1 MQSNS
6 VFFTSQFNFIAC
18 GCQTPGS
25 TSNTCSNN
33 GKCTCNIGYEGDK
46 CSECA
51 NEYFMTPAGCSGTIF
66 VMVYL
71 MCLNKQLADFCMFYK
86 ILGLA
91 CCRLFGNILEI
102 TALCSGEHLQ
112 MVTSRLHVSPYFI
125 CKYLRFRMVNQSFSC
140 INFFATSPSFFHLT
154 PNRFGNFN
162 VKSCVCCRNCLLKKN
177 KNFVF

>member
-112 MVTSRLHVSPYFI
+112 MVTSRLHVSPYFMLQI
-125 CKYLRFRMVNQSFSC
+125 SMFSHGQSVIFLYQ
-140 INFFATSPSFFHLT
+140 FFCHITIIFPLDTKSFW
-154 PNRFGNFN
+154 
-162 VKSCVCCRNCLLKKN
+162 
-177 KNFVF
+177 